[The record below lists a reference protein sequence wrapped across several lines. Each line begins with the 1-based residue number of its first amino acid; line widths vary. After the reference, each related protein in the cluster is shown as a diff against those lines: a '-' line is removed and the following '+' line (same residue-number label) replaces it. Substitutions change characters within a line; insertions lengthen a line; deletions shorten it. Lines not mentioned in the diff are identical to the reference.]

1 MKIQVTPVGS
11 FPTKKDQSKKIYLYF
26 IAAGNVKL
34 RASSYDRELASGDMI
49 LLNKNGDYWN
59 ISVASGATFEVELL
73 APPDIE

>member
-11 FPTKKDQSKKIYLYF
+11 FPTKKDPDKKIWLYF

-34 RASSYDRELASGDMI
+34 RASSYNRELVDGDQI

-59 ISVASGATFEVELL
+59 ISVATGATFEVELL

>member
-1 MKIQVTPVGS
+1 MKVQVTPVGK
-11 FPTKKDQSKKIYLYF
+11 FPTKKDASISIYLYF

-34 RASSYDRELASGDMI
+34 RASSYNRELVDGDQI

-59 ISVASGATFEVELL
+59 ISVATGATFEVELL

>member
-11 FPTKKDQSKKIYLYF
+11 FPTKKDNSKKIYLYF
-26 IAAGNVKL
+26 ISAGNVKL
-34 RASSYDRELASGDMI
+34 RASSYDKELVDGDQI

-59 ISVASGATFEVELL
+59 ISVATGATFEVELL